1 MTDGFSIMK
10 LELEFDAAGHNTKEV
25 NSMRNKL
32 LAFIRN
38 VLDEASYLFDEL
50 LWRLPAVLVIIFL
63 SAVTALATIL
73 TVEILV
79 SIAARS

>member
-1 MTDGFSIMK
+1 
-10 LELEFDAAGHNTKEV
+10 
-25 NSMRNKL
+25 MRNKL

-38 VLDEASYLFDEL
+38 VLDEASYLFDEF

-63 SAVTALATIL
+63 SAATALATIL
-73 TVEILV
+73 SVKIVV

>member
-1 MTDGFSIMK
+1 MPDGFSIMK
-10 LELEFDAAGHNTKEV
+10 LELEFDAAGPNTKEV
-25 NSMRNKL
+25 NNMRNKL

-79 SIAARS
+79 SIAARL

>member
-1 MTDGFSIMK
+1 MK
-10 LELEFDAAGHNTKEV
+10 LELEFDAAGPNTKEV
-25 NSMRNKL
+25 NNMRNKL

-79 SIAARS
+79 SIAARL

>member
-1 MTDGFSIMK
+1 MK
-10 LELEFDAAGHNTKEV
+10 LEFDAAGHNTKEV

>member
-1 MTDGFSIMK
+1 
-10 LELEFDAAGHNTKEV
+10 
-25 NSMRNKL
+25 MRNKL

-79 SIAARS
+79 SIAARL

>member
-1 MTDGFSIMK
+1 
-10 LELEFDAAGHNTKEV
+10 
-25 NSMRNKL
+25 MRNKL

-38 VLDEASYLFDEL
+38 VLDEASYLFDEF

>member
-1 MTDGFSIMK
+1 
-10 LELEFDAAGHNTKEV
+10 
-25 NSMRNKL
+25 MRNKL

>member
-1 MTDGFSIMK
+1 
-10 LELEFDAAGHNTKEV
+10 
-25 NSMRNKL
+25 MRNKL

-73 TVEILV
+73 TIEILV